1 MGEDQSLTENTN
13 PTNDETFEEIGNK
26 AGLEENHSENQEE
39 DFEKNQSEENGIDN
53 SEEFEFSEDEGEEE
67 TPKVVEA
74 PIDYSLE
81 AELQRLFSRPLYIV
95 ALALGILLI
104 VLFILIAFDLKAKQ
118 KVLALEGYVKVHH
131 HLPRDYKGKVSPE
144 IEELLKIYKQEEDK
158 IREQFLLIKEDP
170 RENKPLIGD
179 KYPDPVDNKKL
190 MEILQKQ
197 KDLGKV
203 DLGGAEKTESMNL
216 SGLNLTKLNYV
227 FFYRFVGSD
236 VRFCDFTGVKAEG
249 LEFRGASL
257 QYSQFVDASITKSNF
272 VRARLSFTNFYN
284 TTLDNSIFIGAS
296 AQQAHFSNASLINTD
311 FTNSIILDSDFEE
324 TTADGMIAKGAH
336 FEGVSFRGSSLIG
349 ANFRKAIL
357 REVSFVNCNLTNANF
372 EGADLSGSNFE
383 GANLEGTNFK
393 GANFDEVNFAKVQ
406 NASYE
411 QLNQSL
417 FLPSARNIPDELMPK
432 KYNWEDRITPPR
444 RT

>member
-1 MGEDQSLTENTN
+1 MAENESLDQEKD
-13 PTNDETFEEIGNK
+13 TNDETFEEIGNK
-26 AGLEENHSENQEE
+26 AGLEGNHSSENNEP
-39 DFEKNQSEENGIDN
+39 EEN
-53 SEEFEFSEDEGEEE
+53 EEATLEEGDLDEDTEEA
-67 TPKVVEA
+67 PKITE

-81 AELQRLFSRPLYIV
+81 ADLQRLFTRPLYIV
-95 ALALGILLI
+95 AFALGILLI
-104 VLFILIAFDLKAKQ
+104 VLFTLIAFDMRNQQ
-118 KVLALEGYVKVHH
+118 KVMALEGYVRVHH
-131 HLPRDYKGKVSPE
+131 QLPKDYKGKISPQ
-144 IEELLKIYKQEEDK
+144 IEKLLTIYKKEEES
-158 IREQFLLIKEDP
+158 IREKFLLFKPDP
-170 RENKPLIGD
+170 RENKPVIGD

-197 KDLGKV
+197 KDIGKV
-203 DLGGAEKTESMNL
+203 DLGGAEKTEAMDL
-216 SGLNLTKLNYV
+216 SGLNLTKLNFN
-227 FFYRFVGSD
+227 FFYKFIGSD

-257 QYSQFVDASITKSNF
+257 QYSQFVDAAITKSNF
-272 VRARLSFTNFYN
+272 VRTRLSFTNFYN
-284 TTLDNSIFIGAS
+284 ANLDNSIFIS
-296 AQQAHFSNASLINTD
+296 AIAEQAHFSSASLINTD
-311 FTNSIILDSDFEE
+311 FSNSIILDSDFEE
-324 TTADGMIAKGAH
+324 STADGLIAKGAH

-357 REVSFVNCNLTNANF
+357 REVSFVNCNLKNVNF

-406 NASYE
+406 NATYE
-411 QLNQSL
+411 QLNQSQ

-444 RT
+444 KT